1 MANRESERQYQKWAI
16 LFTTPNVILFVLF
29 FALPA
34 ILGIFYSFTN
44 YNGFNRMDFIGFKNY
59 VDLFHDG
66 DFYKVALRTLSY
78 VIIVVPFIYVMAL
91 MTAVLFTSKALKAR
105 ALVRVL
111 VYIPTLFSTV
121 LVGLTWRWIFGEKF
135 GLINYMLSSIGLD
148 PISWATNPTAAFITT
163 LIAAVWAATGFYML
177 IFIGGIENIEK
188 ALYEAATIDGA
199 NNTQQFFNVT
209 LPQLRPVTFLVIVL
223 TTIDA
228 FKVFA
233 QVVTL
238 TGGGP
243 GNNTLYI
250 IQYIY
255 QTGFDRMKVGY
266 ASAASMILFLVLLLL
281 SIVRFRMN
289 VKEERS

>member
-1 MANRESERQYQKWAI
+1 
-16 LFTTPNVILFVLF
+16 
-29 FALPA
+29 
-34 ILGIFYSFTN
+34 
-44 YNGFNRMDFIGFKNY
+44 
-59 VDLFHDG
+59 
-66 DFYKVALRTLSY
+66 
-78 VIIVVPFIYVMAL
+78 
-91 MTAVLFTSKALKAR
+91 
-105 ALVRVL
+105 
-111 VYIPTLFSTV
+111 
-121 LVGLTWRWIFGEKF
+121 
-135 GLINYMLSSIGLD
+135 
-148 PISWATNPTAAFITT
+148 
-163 LIAAVWAATGFYML
+163 ML

>member
-91 MTAVLFTSKALKAR
+91 MTAVLFTSTALKAR

-111 VYIPTLFSTV
+111 VYIPTLFSGSIRYPGRRIR
-121 LVGLTWRWIFGEKF
+121 LQP
-135 GLINYMLSSIGLD
+135 SSRR
-148 PISWATNPTAAFITT
+148 S
-163 LIAAVWAATGFYML
+163 
-177 IFIGGIENIEK
+177 
-188 ALYEAATIDGA
+188 
-199 NNTQQFFNVT
+199 
-209 LPQLRPVTFLVIVL
+209 LPQSGPLPV
-223 TTIDA
+223 
-228 FKVFA
+228 
-233 QVVTL
+233 
-238 TGGGP
+238 
-243 GNNTLYI
+243 
-250 IQYIY
+250 
-255 QTGFDRMKVGY
+255 
-266 ASAASMILFLVLLLL
+266 
-281 SIVRFRMN
+281 SICSYSSG
-289 VKEERS
+289 E